1 VHCEADL
8 ELCLEQ
14 DFEGRRLWCWF
25 HRILYAQDGMVE
37 FSQIFLIGKNE
48 RKSIAAIPM
57 HLVRKR
63 NKIRK

>member
-1 VHCEADL
+1 
-8 ELCLEQ
+8 
-14 DFEGRRLWCWF
+14 
-25 HRILYAQDGMVE
+25 MVE
-37 FSQIFLIGKNE
+37 FSQSFLIGKSA